1 MDLGLDI
8 KLNLWTK
15 DGEEF
20 FSFSRVPQPVYR
32 RRRRN
37 RGVMSTLKEVRLPQ
51 QDVQSPLKEVWPPL
65 KEVWSPLKKVQSSL
79 KEVRSP
85 LKEVRSPLK
94 EVRSPLTE
102 VLSTLKE
109 ARQPLRDVSR
119 SPWQEVGRPWK
130 NMRKPLKEA
139 RPPLLEDRKA
149 KMKRAR
155 SPSLTSS
162 PIPQLDGTCTPS
174 TPKTT
179 LLSRP
184 EDTEEYDPEY
194 APEPEPETESAPEP
208 EPETEHAPK
217 PKPDTESVPEPEP
230 ETEPETESAPE
241 PEPETEAGLESET
254 EFKIELKPPVNI
266 ANPVFRF
273 CEEKE
278 CKVCPVRHN
287 SLNRLRA
294 CENVDNQINQ
304 LVINYRKFC
313 CFSAMDDERVSCE
326 ISHWHSKSN
335 LCLSYEYFFK

>member
-1 MDLGLDI
+1 MRITHKLLELYREGVDLGLDI

-51 QDVQSPLKEVWPPL
+51 QDVQSPLKEVRPPL
-65 KEVWSPLKKVQSSL
+65 KEVRSPLKKVQSSL

-102 VLSTLKE
+102 VLSTLKK

-179 LLSRP
+179 LFSRP

-208 EPETEHAPK
+208 EPETE
-217 PKPDTESVPEPEP
+217 
-230 ETEPETESAPE
+230 
-241 PEPETEAGLESET
+241 AGLESET
-254 EFKIELKPPVNI
+254 EFEIELKPPVNI

>member
-1 MDLGLDI
+1 MYTI
-8 KLNLWTK
+8 NH
-15 DGEEF
+15 
-20 FSFSRVPQPVYR
+20 
-32 RRRRN
+32 
-37 RGVMSTLKEVRLPQ
+37 
-51 QDVQSPLKEVWPPL
+51 
-65 KEVWSPLKKVQSSL
+65 
-79 KEVRSP
+79 
-85 LKEVRSPLK
+85 
-94 EVRSPLTE
+94 
-102 VLSTLKE
+102 
-109 ARQPLRDVSR
+109 
-119 SPWQEVGRPWK
+119 
-130 NMRKPLKEA
+130 
-139 RPPLLEDRKA
+139 
-149 KMKRAR
+149 
-155 SPSLTSS
+155 
-162 PIPQLDGTCTPS
+162 
-174 TPKTT
+174 
-179 LLSRP
+179 LSRP

-217 PKPDTESVPEPEP
+217 PKPDTESVPE
-230 ETEPETESAPE
+230 PE

-326 ISHWHSKSN
+326 ISNWHSKSN
-335 LCLSYEYFFK
+335 LCLSYEYFFKLYRI